1 MKNRS
6 IRFTNDIE
14 KALSILDSKGVN
26 QSAFIRQAV
35 EEKLN
40 KDFRKILKQIELEN
54 KKEINNK
61 NLPHLHCFIKK

>member
-35 EEKLN
+35 EEKLY
-40 KDFRKILKQIELEN
+40 KDFRKILKQIENES
-54 KKEINNK
+54 KVKI
-61 NLPHLHCFIKK
+61 PF